1 MKFSINGRIF
11 LSSVVKELRSAWSL
25 VLVRMSSMELSMSEE
40 ELVMGGA
47 DGAWSWLM
55 VPIRTC

>member
-47 DGAWSWLM
+47 DGAWSWLV